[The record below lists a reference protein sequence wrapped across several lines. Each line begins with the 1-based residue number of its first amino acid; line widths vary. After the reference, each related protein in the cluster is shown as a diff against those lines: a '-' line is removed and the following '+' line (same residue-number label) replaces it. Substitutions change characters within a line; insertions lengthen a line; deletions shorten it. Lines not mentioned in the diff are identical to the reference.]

1 MDIIERNLTIEK
13 VEKINYPI
21 DSNYSESVCVV
32 NNKLYIPINDA
43 ILLKSKNSKNGLY
56 VLDLVNIISTP
67 DKGTLVPLKP
77 PSHSDKGTNV
87 MQSALPPS
95 HSSDKPK
102 NELKEMHTR
111 FSSPRIAVG
120 SVSPKFAFINR
131 LFNYR
136 SEKINQYFLRF
147 VFAFPNKSDVIL
159 GGKVN
164 EKEDLFVGCNTYDNT
179 ILVYYLKQKLYKY
192 IKLTGCPNDLCFSK
206 DEKSVF
212 VVMNIEN
219 STYCGLLIKLNIETE
234 EVEYILGNTENC
246 IKQFN
251 LYSVSGIGIT
261 NDILYIATL
270 PELYSINTND
280 YTDFNTLIDINNKNS
295 PLYDNITFYHD
306 SQNKTLMN
314 VAVFAYNQNT
324 TYTVYK
330 NKNLLKRII
339 CCFSNCFGIGF
350 LTKINV
356 DRRMDKLKIK
366 FVKIDITDSTKKNID
381 NYEYLT
387 IDKRFT
393 DFDSEVTQ
401 ITQITDTKYILTN
414 YKARYVLM
422 ITVAL
427 DKK

>member
-56 VLDLVNIISTP
+56 VLDLVNIIS
-67 DKGTLVPLKP
+67 
-77 PSHSDKGTNV
+77 S
-87 MQSALPPS
+87 
-95 HSSDKPK
+95 
-102 NELKEMHTR
+102 R
-111 FSSPRIAVG
+111 ISPRIAAG
-120 SVSPKFAFINR
+120 SVPSKRTFIKR
-131 LFNYR
+131 LLNYR

-147 VFAFPNKSDVIL
+147 VFAFPNKTDVIL

-179 ILVYYLKQKLYKY
+179 ILVYYLKKKLYKY

-206 DEKSVF
+206 DEKTVF
-212 VVMNIEN
+212 VVMNIEH

-251 LYSVSGIGIT
+251 LYSVSGIGIA

-295 PLYDNITFYHD
+295 PLYDNITFY
-306 SQNKTLMN
+306 KTEMN

-324 TYTVYK
+324 TYSVYK

-339 CCFSNCFGIGF
+339 CCFSNCCGIGF
-350 LTKINV
+350 FTKINV

-366 FVKIDITDSTKKNID
+366 FVKVDITDPTKKNID

-422 ITVAL
+422 ITVA
-427 DKK
+427 